1 LVNNPVLEGRI
12 CRWLLL
18 FQEFSF
24 EVIVNPGKLNVGP
37 DHLSRLEL
45 GESGGVVD
53 DQLPDAYIFKVE
65 AIPDYL
71 SDIALFL
78 SMSVFPEG
86 YSATQ
91 KRHLVVHV
99 VDYQI
104 DCRSVVQIGTGQYP
118 HTMCT

>member
-1 LVNNPVLEGRI
+1 VLEGRI

-24 EVIVNPGKLNVGP
+24 EVIVKPCKLNVGP
-37 DHLSRLEL
+37 DHLSRLES

-53 DQLPDAYIFKVE
+53 DQLPDADLFKVE

-78 SMSVFPEG
+78 S
-86 YSATQ
+86 
-91 KRHLVVHV
+91 
-99 VDYQI
+99 
-104 DCRSVVQIGTGQYP
+104 TGAYA
-118 HTMCT
+118 